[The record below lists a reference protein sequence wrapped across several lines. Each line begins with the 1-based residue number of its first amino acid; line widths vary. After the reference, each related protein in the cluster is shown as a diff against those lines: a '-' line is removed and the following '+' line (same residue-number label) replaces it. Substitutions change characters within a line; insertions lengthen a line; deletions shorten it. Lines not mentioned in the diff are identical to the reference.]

1 MTLVQNEMTVN
12 RYEIESVRL
21 TAEYHRA
28 VAQIEALIGG
38 QIGEVQ

>member
-1 MTLVQNEMTVN
+1 MTVN

-21 TAEYHRA
+21 TAEYQRA
-28 VAQIEALIGG
+28 VARIEALIGR